1 MRTLTI
7 RYTSFRTC
15 PNCEGRGDDGAS
27 WRPFP
32 CKRCEG
38 RGKLV
43 TGVEVEDSDGG
54 LLPSSAYYFISRV
67 EVFLLD
73 FDEDEPVEVIRP
85 DDPWGRR
92 GP

>member
-1 MRTLTI
+1 MPRKLLI

-15 PNCEGRGDDGAS
+15 PNCDGRGDDGAS

-38 RGKLV
+38 RGRLV
-43 TGVEVEDSDGG
+43 TGVEVEDSERGV
-54 LLPSSAYYFISRV
+54 LPRSAYDFNAGG

-73 FDEDEPVEVIRP
+73 FDEDEELEVIRP
-85 DDPWGRR
+85 EALWD
-92 GP
+92 

>member
-7 RYTSFRTC
+7 RYTSFRAC
-15 PNCEGRGDDGAS
+15 PNCGGRGDDGAS

-38 RGKLV
+38 KGRLV
-43 TGVEVEDSDGG
+43 TGVEVEDSQGG
-54 LLPSSAYYFISRV
+54 LLPSSAYDFNTKG

-85 DDPWGRR
+85 EAPWGSRET
-92 GP
+92 